1 MFYILEWELLR
12 EIFLVGGWYLWGI
25 LGQWDILLL
34 NLTSIGFTNFFRCL
48 IFDLSFFTN
57 ADVVTIKDETS
68 KENLWNWC
76 RSYWLPLV
84 SRIFN
89 FTVLL
94 MKISQR
100 PKISFLVTTCNKKRH
115 LEKFVKPKQY
125 EWRMKISQRPKSL
138 HRFVHEIVPRIHNF
152 ARKLQN
158 ILSFI
163 MKVKG
168 TLWMNNPY
176 PMQLIS
182 DVMWV
187 RSRFH
192 L

>member
-1 MFYILEWELLR
+1 MWDISWNPKTGFTKPQWNNQSNLYSHSFAQYES
-12 EIFLVGGWYLWGI
+12 YLCGI

-48 IFDLSFFTN
+48 IFNLSFFTN
-57 ADVVTIKDETS
+57 ADVVGIKDEIY

-76 RSYWLPLV
+76 RFYWLPLV

-125 EWRMKISQRPKSL
+125 
-138 HRFVHEIVPRIHNF
+138 
-152 ARKLQN
+152 A
-158 ILSFI
+158 
-163 MKVKG
+163 
-168 TLWMNNPY
+168 
-176 PMQLIS
+176 
-182 DVMWV
+182 WV
-187 RSRFH
+187 
-192 L
+192 